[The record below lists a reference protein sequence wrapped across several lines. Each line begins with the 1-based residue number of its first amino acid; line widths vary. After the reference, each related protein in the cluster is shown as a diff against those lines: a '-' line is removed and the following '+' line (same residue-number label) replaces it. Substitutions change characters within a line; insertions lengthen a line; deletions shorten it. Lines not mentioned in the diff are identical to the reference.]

1 MVRIALQFHR
11 EVLTMEAL
19 SLHVIVMHTFGQ
31 QHHQSLSNCF
41 QKTGDAGGSAY
52 LLLGQMP
59 KVGRIYRPIAL
70 ACSIVRYQG
79 KLATG

>member
-41 QKTGDAGGSAY
+41 QKTGDAGGSA
-52 LLLGQMP
+52 
-59 KVGRIYRPIAL
+59 
-70 ACSIVRYQG
+70 
-79 KLATG
+79 